1 MYKRID
7 PFLYNV
13 PELNIHGMD
22 RITAKIEIEIFID
35 NQLRIGNKKLIIIHG
50 KGEGILKK
58 ETQNIL
64 KNNRKVL
71 EYKINNYNDGE
82 TIVILK

>member
-7 PFLYNV
+7 PFLYTV

-22 RITAKIEIEIFID
+22 RITARIEIDVFID
-35 NQLRIGNKKLIIIHG
+35 NQLRIKNKKIIIIHG

-58 ETQNIL
+58 ETHDFL
-64 KNNRKVL
+64 KKDKRVL

-82 TIVILK
+82 TIVVLK